1 MAAMS
6 SIEDGKKFMKQGHK
20 LAKGG
25 IFSKA
30 NPDDAEKMYEKARK
44 KVCTTYDGIINDVL

>member
-1 MAAMS
+1 MAQANAA
-6 SIEDGKKFMKQGHK
+6 IEEGKKLMKEGHK

-30 NPDDAEKMYEKARK
+30 NPDDAEKKYEKARK
-44 KVCTTYDGIINDVL
+44 KVC

>member
-1 MAAMS
+1 MAAMN
-6 SIEDGKKFMKQGHK
+6 SIEEGKKFMKQGNK

-30 NPDDAEKMYEKARK
+30 NPDDAEKEYEKARR
-44 KVCTTYDGIINDVL
+44 KVC